1 MALGLRISAPPSD
14 AVVSAAASGP
24 SSAACAAVC
33 SSAALRLF
41 SFGASAHPWCCSARR
56 SPFSSLSLFVG
67 GRAYVN
73 SSSASPA
80 AARLSAGTVRTAS
93 AVHASRN
100 AAPRPSPSR
109 WNGPPPSAF
118 AAAAAQAAAVS
129 AAP

>member
-1 MALGLRISAPPSD
+1 MALGLRIGAPPSD

-80 AARLSAGTVRTAS
+80 AARLYAGTA
-93 AVHASRN
+93 
-100 AAPRPSPSR
+100 SPSR